1 MKAVLQRVT
10 SASVLVDGKTVSEID
25 LGLLILLG
33 IQPADDEEKA
43 LALARKCA
51 QLRIFADPQGKMNLS
66 VLEAGGSALVVS
78 QFTLMADTRKGN
90 RPSFTDA
97 APPAQAQALVE
108 VFCQALGELGV
119 PTSQGI
125 FGAHM
130 QVELC
135 NDGPVTI
142 LLQA

>member
-10 SASVLVDGKTVSEID
+10 SARVSVDGKTVSEIQ

-33 IQPADDEEKA
+33 IQPADDEEKV

-51 QLRIFADPQGKMNLS
+51 QLRIFADSQGKMNLS
-66 VLEAGGSALVVS
+66 VLEASGSALVVS
-78 QFTLMADTRKGN
+78 QFTLLADTRKGN

-97 APPAQAQALVE
+97 APHAQAQALVE
-108 VFCQALGELGV
+108 VFCRALLKLGV
-119 PTSQGI
+119 PTSQGV

>member
-10 SASVLVDGKTVSEID
+10 SARVSVDDKMISEIQ

-33 IQPADDEEKA
+33 IQPTDEAEKA

-66 VLEAGGSALVVS
+66 ALEVGGSALVVS

-90 RPSFTDA
+90 RPSFTEA
-97 APPAQAQALVE
+97 ASPAHAQQLVE
-108 VFCQALGELGV
+108 VFCQALIQLGV
-119 PTSQGI
+119 PASQGI